1 MWTKTKNYIRSYR
14 AGSVIKR
21 LIVILLSILLMDF
34 GISCYFNCGLGADPF
49 SVFVDGEHYLTGLDY
64 GQITNINNVVLFI
77 LMLIFCRKYIHVG
90 TIVSAAISG
99 TLLNVVNN
107 WLKVTWIADQPWE
120 QWLMLMLGVVGFAA
134 SVALY
139 IVADMGLSTVAAI
152 SVYLEE
158 KTKINIRWLR
168 IGQDV
173 FFTLLGVLLGAIA
186 GHVVFSLNPD
196 LHPLTGLGTIIGAF
210 GTGPIMKWCINWMIG
225 PLRKWFGPLRKT
237 ETAEKA
243 NEHP

>member
-1 MWTKTKNYIRSYR
+1 MWTKTKNYILSYN
-14 AGSVIKR
+14 AGSFFKR
-21 LIVILLSILLMDF
+21 LIVILLSIVLMDF

-64 GQITNINNVVLFI
+64 GQITNINNVVLFVW
-77 LMLIFCRKYIHVG
+77 MLICCRKYIHVG

-99 TLLNVVNN
+99 TLLNVINN
-107 WLKVTWIADQPWE
+107 WLKVTWIADQLWE
-120 QWLMLMLGVVGFAA
+120 QWLMLLVGLVTFAA

-139 IVADMGLSTVAAI
+139 IVADVGLSTVAAI
-152 SVYLEE
+152 SVWLEE
-158 KTKINIRWLR
+158 KTKLNIRWLR

-173 FFTLLGVLLGAIA
+173 FFTLLGMLLGAIA

-210 GTGPIMKWCINWMIG
+210 GTGPIMKWFINLLIA
-225 PLRKWFGPLRKT
+225 PCRKWFGPLRKT
-237 ETAEKA
+237 TPAPEAAAEG
-243 NEHP
+243 